1 MGSVHLDHDTALLR
15 LETPA
20 QLTATVQTVPLVHP
34 DQPKLSAAGKPAV
47 VTGWGNTQSFPQ
59 WPDGLRQVTVPLVA
73 REACDVAYQN
83 TGYPPGTITDTMI
96 CAGVE
101 EGGKDSCQGDSGGPL
116 VVEDSFLGW
125 WQVGVVSWGEGCAL
139 PQIPGVYAHVPAFT
153 DWIDRR
159 VASITLSDHLAGD
172 SVRQRG
178 HLAIGSNVVDTW
190 NHADRCTCP
199 ICSATSRSLGKGPSR
214 NDMKKIP
221 GLDGDPLQGYAD
233 FSPSRPGSWSINAG
247 VDSKAAR
254 G

>member
-1 MGSVHLDHDTALLR
+1 MPDKTYRSASDRTQRGSVHLRPRHGA
-15 LETPA
+15 PQA
-20 QLTATVQTVPLVHP
+20 GNPGATDGDGPDP
-34 DQPKLSAAGKPAV
+34 SPCPSDQPKLSAAGKPAV

-73 REACDVAYQN
+73 REACDVAYQD

-139 PQIPGVYAHVPAFT
+139 PQIPGVYAHAPAFT

-159 VASITLSDHLAGD
+159 VASITLSDYSAGD
-172 SVRQRG
+172 SVRQPG

-190 NHADRCTCP
+190 NHADRVYMP
-199 ICSATSRSLGKGPSR
+199 DLQR
-214 NDMKKIP
+214 NEP
-221 GLDGDPLQGYAD
+221 
-233 FSPSRPGSWSINAG
+233 
-247 VDSKAAR
+247 VAR
-254 G
+254 